1 MPLITRRVPFSAQNP
16 YRTVRPVTSK
26 IIFLSFEGS
35 VTEEEY
41 FERISELFCEIK
53 TKIQFIS
60 VAEDAV
66 HTIPKFRTE
75 EQNEM
80 LTKVRPKQLVDRI
93 EHFKIEKNAIYQ
105 FEKYPE
111 DEFWIVMDVD
121 RNWEE
126 PWVSEWNEAI
136 TLCEEKQYGYA
147 ISNPFFEIW
156 LLLHH
161 DIPTDEDAFFA
172 VTDTHSYEKTEHFR
186 ERLRVLGA
194 PLKDKKHIRAKDYN
208 TVNVMNAIERAKELH
223 QDKTDLCPRYFA
235 TTVYLLLDKIL
246 EMLPEK

>member
-126 PWVSEWNEAI
+126 PWISEWNEAI
-136 TLCEEKQYGYA
+136 TICEEKQYGYA

-161 DIPTDEDAFFA
+161 DIPKDEDAVFA

-186 ERLRVLGA
+186 ERLRELGA
-194 PLKDKKHIRAKDYN
+194 PLKDKKHIRDWDYN

-246 EMLPEK
+246 EMLPKK